1 MVVDDQKFRDDLAKL
16 KKEEA
21 RLNAGRK
28 NNQDESNEPADRS
41 RAMRY
46 TWLGAEFAA
55 IFVGFTYGGITLDK
69 KLGSHPWLT
78 LIGVTFGF
86 SIALYRLIF
95 VAKKLS
101 E

>member
-1 MVVDDQKFRDDLAKL
+1 MDEQKFRDDLAKL
-16 KKEEA
+16 KKEET

-28 NNQDESNEPADRS
+28 NDNNETDEPADRS

-55 IFVGFTYGGITLDK
+55 IFIGFTYGGITLDK

-78 LIGVTFGF
+78 LIGVTLGF

-101 E
+101 D

>member
-1 MVVDDQKFRDDLAKL
+1 MDEEKFKADLAKL
-16 KKEEA
+16 KTEEA
-21 RLNAGRK
+21 RLNVGRK
-28 NNQDESNEPADRS
+28 IPGAEDEGPADRS

-78 LIGVTFGF
+78 LIGVALGF